1 MEVEDHWTISKHIPL
16 ALVLA
21 VAAQT
26 IGIAWAASNLW
37 TRVDQLEKITASNQT
52 QAGQI
57 IRLETKV
64 DALTASIN
72 EIKSLVR
79 NK

>member
-1 MEVEDHWTISKHIPL
+1 MEVEDHWIISKHIPL
-16 ALVLA
+16 ALIVA
-21 VAAQT
+21 VIAQT

-37 TRVDQLEKITASNQT
+37 TRVDQLEKISASNQS

-72 EIKSLVR
+72 EIKALVR
-79 NK
+79 K

>member
-1 MEVEDHWTISKHIPL
+1 MEVEDRWTISKHIPI
-16 ALVLA
+16 ALIATV
-21 VAAQT
+21 VAQT

-37 TRVDQLEKITASNQT
+37 TRVDQLEKISASNQS

-72 EIKSLVR
+72 EIKALVR
-79 NK
+79 K